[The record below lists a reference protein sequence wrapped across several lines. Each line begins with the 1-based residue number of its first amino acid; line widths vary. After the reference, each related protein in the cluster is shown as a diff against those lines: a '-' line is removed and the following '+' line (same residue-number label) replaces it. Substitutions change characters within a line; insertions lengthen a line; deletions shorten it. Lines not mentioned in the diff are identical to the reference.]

1 MSTKVPARGL
11 YWLVMDDSSIEDFE
25 AFFRRML
32 PRAVR
37 LAERVT
43 SDHEAAED
51 AAVEAFA
58 LAHSRWKRVAPL
70 PWRDAWLLKVCLH
83 KAFRQR
89 PRRVVGIDNET
100 TVDVAEAV
108 VLRQALL
115 AALVR
120 LPRRQRDAVAL
131 RYLADMSEAE
141 IAQAMSISQG
151 SVKTHLHRA
160 LRSLRSGAEELF
172 KEVPNGHEFA

>member
-1 MSTKVPARGL
+1 MV
-11 YWLVMDDSSIEDFE
+11 DDSAVEGFD

-32 PRAVR
+32 PRAVT

-58 LAHSRWKRVAPL
+58 IAYSRWKRVAPL

-89 PRRVVGIDNET
+89 PRQVSGISNKT
-100 TVDVAEAV
+100 TVDVADTI

-115 AALVR
+115 AALAR

-131 RYLADMSEAE
+131 RYLADMSEVEVAD
-141 IAQAMSISQG
+141 AMSISQG

-160 LRSLRSGAEELF
+160 LRSLRPGAEELF